1 MNFEAYNFN
10 SDLREMLDNLLR
22 LFDVRCLL
30 MNVRALL
37 FLRFLLRLSLFLFF
51 SRRLLVLLCHGNTL
65 LLAFLCIP

>member
-1 MNFEAYNFN
+1 MNFEAYYFN

-22 LFDVRCLL
+22 LFDVRGLL

-37 FLRFLLRLSLFLFF
+37 FLRFLLRISHLLFF

>member
-1 MNFEAYNFN
+1 MNFEAYYFN

-37 FLRFLLRLSLFLFF
+37 FLGFLLWLSLLFF

>member
-10 SDLREMLDNLLR
+10 SDLGEMLNNLLR
-22 LFDVRCLL
+22 LFDVRSLL
-30 MNVRALL
+30 MNVGALL
-37 FLRFLLRLSLFLFF
+37 FLWFLLGLLLLLF

>member
-37 FLRFLLRLSLFLFF
+37 FLGFLLRLSLFLFF